1 MRLISLIRKT
11 LIENF
16 RDWKIMI
23 LILTFA
29 PFFIFLMYFYFG
41 ETVKVYRITVVNHDQ
56 GVQRED
62 GEWFR
67 AGEELISAMK
77 QTRSAEGK
85 TILNIQL
92 EHDLE
97 YAVQGVENRKTD
109 LVVEIPSDFSGL
121 LSEYKRGNR
130 SKPATVRTHG
140 DQANLDYM
148 MAAVWSDIIA
158 YQYTSRVTGWTGPL
172 DLQTF
177 PVGNLESLNEFD
189 LYVPALLAL
198 AVMMLMFTAAA
209 SLIKEKDKETLVRLR
224 MSGMTGFE
232 WLLAVTFTQIVIGL
246 LALSLAFLSALA
258 VGYKTSGSILAMLV
272 VGLLSCLAVMAIGI
286 IVAAFL
292 RTVFDLMTIGCFPF
306 FILMFF
312 SGGMFPLPRLH
323 LLTIFGQ
330 SFNINDILPTTHTI
344 SAMNQILNL
353 GAGLSDISFELASI
367 FILTVVY
374 FILGTWLFTWRHL
387 KAK

>member
-1 MRLISLIRKT
+1 MRLASLIKKT
-11 LIENF
+11 LIESF
-16 RDWKIMI
+16 RDWKIMV

-41 ETVKVYRITVVNHDQ
+41 ETVKVYRVTVVNQDQ
-56 GVQRED
+56 GVQRENGD
-62 GEWFR
+62 WFR
-67 AGEELISAMK
+67 AGEELISVMK
-77 QTRSAEGK
+77 LTRSPEGK
-85 TILNIQL
+85 TILKVRL
-92 EHDLE
+92 ENELDD
-97 YAVQGVENRKTD
+97 ARRRVKNRKTD
-109 LVVEIPSDFSGL
+109 LVVEIPSDFSRTLIEFKQG
-121 LSEYKRGNR
+121 KQP
-130 SKPATVRTHG
+130 KPATVKTHG
-140 DQANLDYM
+140 DQSNMDYM
-148 MAAVWSDIIA
+148 MAAVWSDVIS
-158 YQYTSRVTGWTGPL
+158 YQYASRVTGWTGPL

-177 PVGNLESLNEFD
+177 PVGSVRSLNEFD
-189 LYVPALLAL
+189 LYVPGLLVL

-246 LALSLAFLSALA
+246 LALVLAFLSALA
-258 VGYKTSGSILAMLV
+258 VGYQTSGSIMAMMV

-323 LLTIFGQ
+323 LFSLFGQ
-330 SFNINDILPTTHTI
+330 AINVNDIVPTTHTI
-344 SAMNQILNL
+344 SAMNQILNF
-353 GAGLSDISFELASI
+353 GASLSDIYFELASI
-367 FILTVVY
+367 IFLTVVY
-374 FILGTWLFTWRHL
+374 FILGTWIFTRRHL
-387 KAK
+387 KAR

>member
-1 MRLISLIRKT
+1 MRLTSLIKKT
-11 LIENF
+11 LIESF
-16 RDWKIMI
+16 RDWKIMV

-29 PFFIFLMYFYFG
+29 PFFVFLMYFYFG

-56 GVQRED
+56 GVQRENGD
-62 GEWFR
+62 WFR
-67 AGEELISAMK
+67 AGEELISIMK
-77 QTRSAEGK
+77 LTQSPEGK
-85 TILNIQL
+85 TILNVWL
-92 EHDLE
+92 EDELDD
-97 YAVQGVENRKTD
+97 ARRRVKNRKTD
-109 LVVEIPSDFSGL
+109 LVVEIPSDFSRILTEFKQGMHP
-121 LSEYKRGNR
+121 E
-130 SKPATVRTHG
+130 PTTVRTHG
-140 DQANLDYM
+140 DQSNMNYI
-148 MAAVWSDIIA
+148 MAAVWSDIIS
-158 YQYTSRVTGWTGPL
+158 YQYASRVTGWTGPL

-177 PVGNLESLNEFD
+177 PVGDMRSLNEFD
-189 LYVPALLAL
+189 LYVPGLLVL

-232 WLLAVTFTQIVIGL
+232 WLLAVTFTQIIIGL
-246 LALSLAFLSALA
+246 LALALAFMSALA
-258 VGYKTSGSILAMLV
+258 VGYQTSGSIMAMMV

-323 LLTIFGQ
+323 LFSVFGQ
-330 SFNINDILPTTHTI
+330 AINVNDILPTTHTV

-353 GAGLSDISFELASI
+353 GAGLSDIYFELASI
-367 FILTVVY
+367 IILTVLY
-374 FILGTWLFTWRHL
+374 FILGTWIFTRRHL
-387 KAK
+387 KAR